1 MSAHPFQV
9 PQNLQMVHQPDRI
22 GNASDD
28 DHLKGLGLLHA
39 AFNEHCT
46 VSPNALGTEVK
57 HGTRNKEQ
65 YDTLYQLKY

>member
-1 MSAHPFQV
+1 MSANPFQV
-9 PQNLQMVHQPDRI
+9 PQDLQMVHQP
-22 GNASDD
+22 ASDD

-46 VSPNALGTEVK
+46 VSPNALGTEVI